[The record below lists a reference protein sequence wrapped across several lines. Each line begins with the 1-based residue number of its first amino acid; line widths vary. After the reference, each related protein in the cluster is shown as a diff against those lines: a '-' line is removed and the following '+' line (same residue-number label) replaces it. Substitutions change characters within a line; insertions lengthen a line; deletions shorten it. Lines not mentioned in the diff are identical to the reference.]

1 MKTWIVRAVDSGNI
15 QRSPTFQAIFTYF
28 YSDSNELPF
37 PIVFDSAGID
47 VDKIMTNRTSVTKKL
62 DIIDAGRNYDVIK
75 GGNELLAEELLDKW
89 FGKSEMQ
96 IPDKEKER
104 ITRLY
109 SETKTDVHMLQ
120 MRFRNEALLEAG
132 IPKQYLPGMRISFR
146 HNENLRLILPVEES
160 IVRKVEDYYALLKDK
175 KPITRIYGELAGIN
189 PLKDELIGGIETA
202 RKQVNYFIDTRD
214 RAIKGILTLFSEDGR
229 KER

>member
-28 YSDSNELPF
+28 FSDSNELPF

-47 VDKIMTNRTSVTKKL
+47 VDKIMANRTPVTKKL
-62 DIIDAGRNYDVIK
+62 AIIDAGRNYEVIK
-75 GGNELLAEELLDKW
+75 NNNKLLAEELLDKW

-96 IPDKEKER
+96 IPDKEKGR

-109 SETKTDVHMLQ
+109 SEIKTDVHMLQ

-132 IPKQYLPGMRISFR
+132 IPKRYFPGMRVPFR
-146 HNENLRLILPVEES
+146 HDENLRLILPVEEN
-160 IVRKVEDYYALLKDK
+160 VGRKVEDYYTPLKDK
-175 KPITRIYGELAGIN
+175 KPITKIYGELAGTN
-189 PLKDELIGGIETA
+189 PLKDELTGGIETA
-202 RKQVNYFIDTRD
+202 RKQVNYFMDTRD
-214 RAIKGILTLFSEDGR
+214 RAIKGILMLFSDDS
-229 KER
+229 